1 MDDQGPGM
9 SFNTSEERTL
19 NRHLF
24 DETAMKKAR
33 PAVPLERA
41 LGGRK
46 WPLVLIVSIALAAL
60 AGGVVG
66 GVTSLVFHRYE
77 TAREPT
83 SAPAQNTASAE
94 NSGPSEHPASSQV
107 ALNTP
112 AEEPPTTPQNPDARK
127 DARNASDKR
136 GPNNASGNTDLDQ
149 AVQSKRPKESGLNEG
164 ELSRS
169 SALAPLPDDPS
180 PAKADSDTSGP
191 PAAARA
197 ADAQAELRSAL
208 SEWVAATNA
217 RDINKQMSFY
227 NPTVNTFYLTRNVSR
242 DAVRAEK
249 ARVFG
254 QANVVEV
261 RAGASRINLAPDG
274 RTALMRFHKRYSI
287 EGSGVGR
294 HGEVVQELRWQRTAG
309 GWKIVGE
316 RDIKVV
322 H

>member
-66 GVTSLVFHRYE
+66 GVTSLVFHRYT
-77 TAREPT
+77 TAREPI
-83 SAPAQNTASAE
+83 SAPAQNTAIAE
-94 NSGPSEHPASSQV
+94 KDGPSEHPASSQV

-112 AEEPPTTPQNPDARK
+112 AVESPATPQNPDARK
-127 DARNASDKR
+127 DARNVVDERA
-136 GPNNASGNTDLDQ
+136 PNNANGNADREQSVKQGDLSDGQ
-149 AVQSKRPKESGLNEG
+149 
-164 ELSRS
+164 LSPS
-169 SALAPLPDDPS
+169 SIPAPLSATPS
-180 PAKADSDTSGP
+180 PTRAENDTTSP

-197 ADAQAELRSAL
+197 TDAQAALRSAL

-217 RDINKQMSFY
+217 RDIDKQMSFY

-254 QANVVEV
+254 QAKVIEV
-261 RAGASRINLAPDG
+261 RAGAPDITFSPDG
-274 RTALMRFHKRYSI
+274 RTALMRFHKQYSI
-287 EGSGVGR
+287 EGSGAGR
-294 HGEVVQELRWQRTAG
+294 RGEVVQELRWQRTSG

-316 RDIKVV
+316 RDVKVI